1 MPRKY
6 IADRKETERK
16 RQNSRTY
23 KLSPKARKLPSSIST
38 EGSSFMIESGN
49 KDIYIVCGATDMRK
63 GVDGLAAIV
72 NLSLACDLSGA
83 SMFIF
88 CNKSRNRVK
97 IIEWD
102 GDGFWL
108 YQKRL
113 ERGTFPWPA
122 EGNLRRMV
130 ITKDEFSCLF
140 SGTKLRRRLSMD
152 EVFPEVTA

>member
-1 MPRKY
+1 
-6 IADRKETERK
+6 
-16 RQNSRTY
+16 
-23 KLSPKARKLPSSIST
+23 
-38 EGSSFMIESGN
+38 MIESGN

-72 NLSLACDLSGA
+72 NHRLACDFSGA

-88 CNKSRNRVK
+88 CNKSR

>member
-49 KDIYIVCGATDMRK
+49 KEIYIVCGATDMRK

-72 NLSLACDLSGA
+72 NLSLACDFSGA

-88 CNKSRNRVK
+88 CNKSR

-122 EGNLRRMV
+122 EGSLKRMV

>member
-23 KLSPKARKLPSSIST
+23 KLSPKACKLPSSIST

-72 NLSLACDLSGA
+72 NLRLACDFSGA

-88 CNKSRNRVK
+88 CNKSR

-122 EGNLRRMV
+122 EGSLKRMV

-140 SGTKLRRRLSMD
+140 SGTKLRRMLSMD